1 MSEANQTAA
10 APARTVATAAAGLP
24 SVARVA
30 LWMAAA
36 AVGYAGMMAIVKHL
50 SAEIDIYVLLFWRYF
65 LALAVF
71 LPWLIRAG
79 AGTLQ
84 TRRLGLHLGRA
95 ALMVIHGGTLLVA
108 ILMIPLAEATALIFM
123 APLFATML
131 AALLL
136 RERVG
141 ARRWLALVV
150 GFAGVLAILRPGVA
164 AFDPAA
170 GLVLVSALAGAGV
183 VVAGKVLLRSD
194 GAELTVFY
202 LTLFSVPFALLA
214 AALRW
219 QWPTLEQIPWLLALG
234 LVANTYIYGM
244 TRALKIAE
252 TSLVMPFD
260 FLRMP
265 AAALAGYLFFAEM
278 LDPWAWLGAAIIFAS
293 ALYIA
298 DRELRAAPATV
309 GSPSGSAR
317 R

>member
-1 MSEANQTAA
+1 MGEVNETAV
-10 APARTVATAAAGLP
+10 APARTTATADAGLPTVMRVAFWMTAAAI
-24 SVARVA
+24 
-30 LWMAAA
+30 
-36 AVGYAGMMAIVKHL
+36 GYAGMIAIVKHL
-50 SAEIDIYVLLFWRYF
+50 STEIDIYVLLFWRYF
-65 LALAVF
+65 LALALFV
-71 LPWLIRAG
+71 PWLLRAG
-79 AGTLQ
+79 AGALR

-136 RERVG
+136 GERVG
-141 ARRWLALVV
+141 ARRWLALLV
-150 GFAGVLAILRPGVA
+150 GFAGVLAIMRPGVA

-170 GLVLVSALAGAGV
+170 GLVLVSALTGAGV
-183 VVAGKVLLRSD
+183 VVTGRVLLRSD
-194 GAELTVFY
+194 SSELTVFY

-214 AALRW
+214 AALNW

-234 LVANTYIYGM
+234 LVANIYIYGM

-265 AAALAGYLFFAEM
+265 AAALAGYLFFAEI

-298 DRELRAAPATV
+298 NRELRATT
-309 GSPSGSAR
+309 
-317 R
+317 

>member
-1 MSEANQTAA
+1 MGEVNQTTV
-10 APARTVATAAAGLP
+10 APARTAATAAAGLP
-24 SVARVA
+24 TVMRVA
-30 LWMAAA
+30 FWMTAAA
-36 AVGYAGMMAIVKHL
+36 IGYAGMIAIVKHL
-50 SAEIDIYVLLFWRYF
+50 STEIDIYVLLFWRYF
-65 LALAVF
+65 LALALFV
-71 LPWLIRAG
+71 PWLLRAG
-79 AGTLQ
+79 AGALR

-136 RERVG
+136 GERVG
-141 ARRWLALVV
+141 ARRWLALLV
-150 GFAGVLAILRPGVA
+150 GFAGVLAIMRPGVA

-170 GLVLVSALAGAGV
+170 GLVLVSALTGAGV
-183 VVAGKVLLRSD
+183 VVTGRVLLRSD
-194 GAELTVFY
+194 SAELTVFY
-202 LTLFSVPFALLA
+202 LTLFSVPFALIA
-214 AALRW
+214 ATLNW
-219 QWPTLEQIPWLLALG
+219 QWPTIEQIPWLLALG

-265 AAALAGYLFFAEM
+265 AAALAGYLFFAEI

-298 DRELRAAPATV
+298 NRELRATP
-309 GSPSGSAR
+309 
-317 R
+317 